1 MAVLCRTKNHLF
13 TYFSLPTLELII
25 LRSNSSYLFT
35 NLVEDKRWLLLCS
48 MLPYL
53 VWGMVL
59 NVVVRTFVSFGF
71 CAVRF
76 ARLMVVIHVYWY
88 IGQGVLA
95 EVDSMNQQ

>member
-1 MAVLCRTKNHLF
+1 
-13 TYFSLPTLELII
+13 
-25 LRSNSSYLFT
+25 
-35 NLVEDKRWLLLCS
+35 

-53 VWGMVL
+53 VWGIVL

-76 ARLMVVIHVYWY
+76 AHLMVVIHVYWY

-95 EVDSMNQQ
+95 EVDSMNQL